1 MTFRYAPEPEPPAPR
16 ERRTS
21 NGVGV
26 AALIVGVVSLVG
38 AVIPLLNYVS
48 GFLAFVGIV
57 LGIIGLVLRDRPKG
71 SALAGLIVSVVALIL
86 SIVLAIAYTVGIA
99 SVIGDALEES
109 RSSASP
115 VPLPEPQGTG
125 SPDGES
131 AGDDVTVSFEL
142 TGTVPTVSAA
152 WTSPVG
158 EVFSADQ
165 AEAQPL
171 PFTREVVLPAGSAF
185 DDERLLVVGT
195 GGPEAGDVT
204 CRILVGGTVL
214 TEQTSS
220 GSAARAACVVTA
232 AEVRTAAGD

>member
-1 MTFRYAPEPEPPAPR
+1 MTFRYAPEPEPRAPR
-16 ERRTS
+16 ERKTS

-57 LGIIGLVLRDRPKG
+57 LGIIGLVLRDRTKG

-99 SVIGDALEES
+99 SVIGDAVEES

-125 SPDGES
+125 SPDGE
-131 AGDDVTVSFEL
+131 AVGDDVTVSFEL

-152 WTSPVG
+152 WTSRVG

-232 AEVRTAAGD
+232 TEVRTAAGE